1 MRYSTIAAILLSAFA
16 CGSSPAAP
24 SAAAPGDAA
33 AARSVYYVALTG
45 NDANSGAAESPLRTI
60 RSAVSRLRPGNTL
73 IIRGGVYTG
82 EENTIDSQSGTV
94 PSGSA
99 SSPITIAANAGESVT
114 LRPPNNVS
122 GIRLTN
128 GAPSFLVFQDL
139 TIDMANSGP
148 GSDADGVFLYT
159 ANHIRFLRIEVMNS
173 YNFGIHFGPQT
184 GFNEVVDSRIHNNGF
199 PGGSETNGH
208 GLYITGSDNTF
219 TGNDVYANQ
228 GYGFHI
234 YNNSGSRA
242 DPSRNLVSGNRI
254 HGNGVH
260 GGTAYGLLVAWGD
273 SNRIQGNTI
282 FENPGGILVYTN
294 STNTDVSNN
303 NIYNNRPLEGIIVQY
318 ADATVVRNNTVSGN
332 GTDIIDYGDATV
344 FSQNSVPAK
353 RGGPAR

>member
-1 MRYSTIAAILLSAFA
+1 MSLFASRYAGAFAAAVDDAKLDPAAISQQLDDFAFA
-16 CGSSPAAP
+16 WNDSQELRQVLTDPVLPATQKVAVL
-24 SAAAPGDAA
+24 DALNK
-33 AARSVYYVALTG
+33 RIGL
-45 NDANSGAAESPLRTI
+45 SPLVRNFL
-60 RSAVSRLRPGNTL
+60 AVL
-73 IIRGGVYTG
+73 IDNDR
-82 EENTIDSQSGTV
+82 
-94 PSGSA
+94 
-99 SSPITIAANAGESVT
+99 IA
-114 LRPPNNVS
+114 
-122 GIRLTN
+122 
-128 GAPSFLVFQDL
+128 
-139 TIDMANSGP
+139 
-148 GSDADGVFLYT
+148 
-159 ANHIRFLRIEVMNS
+159 
-173 YNFGIHFGPQT
+173 